1 MFVSTDTICKNPQ
14 NLSVKYRSWR
24 LCYHYD
30 VVVQG
35 LEGEDDSAIGML
47 SDHTAKITS
56 AVRWVYKHHAT
67 SHSPVHWK
75 G

>member
-1 MFVSTDTICKNPQ
+1 
-14 NLSVKYRSWR
+14 
-24 LCYHYD
+24 

-56 AVRWVYKHHAT
+56 AVRRVYKHHAT